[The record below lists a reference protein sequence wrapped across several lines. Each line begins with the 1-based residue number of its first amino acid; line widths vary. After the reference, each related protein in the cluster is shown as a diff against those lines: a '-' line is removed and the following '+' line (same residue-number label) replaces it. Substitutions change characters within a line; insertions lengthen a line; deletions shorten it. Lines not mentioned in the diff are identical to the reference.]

1 MTTANTKRASSGAR
15 GFTLIEVLIALAV
28 LAIAL
33 AAAIKTAGQS
43 TFVSGELRDRT
54 FANWVAMNEL
64 SSVRLTGE
72 WPTSDSF
79 NGDADMAGQKW
90 HWVVDVSKTD
100 DPDLL
105 RLDVKVSNA
114 QKPDDVVS
122 TVTGF
127 MGRPRVP
134 LNGLNGQLQNPPP
147 PISKGTNTGG
157 STGP

>member
-1 MTTANTKRASSGAR
+1 MTPPNIERRLMANR

-33 AAAIKTAGQS
+33 AAVIKTAGQS

-64 SSVRLTGE
+64 TSVRLNGE

-100 DPDLL
+100 DPDLI

-134 LNGLNGQLQNPPP
+134 LNGLNGPPP
-147 PISKGTNTGG
+147 NSAISKSSGNNGGTV
-157 STGP
+157 P